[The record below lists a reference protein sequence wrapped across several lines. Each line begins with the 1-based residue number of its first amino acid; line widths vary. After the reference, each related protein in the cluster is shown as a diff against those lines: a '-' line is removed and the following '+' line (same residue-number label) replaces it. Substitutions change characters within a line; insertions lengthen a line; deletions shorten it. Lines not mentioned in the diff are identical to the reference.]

1 MGFLSSAAFHIN
13 VLFSLSDHLINM
25 CLVRV
30 IFIRIFQNDTLISN
44 IPKYIKIR
52 HSKKEP
58 KQVVCFVLQ
67 AGNNNITSSVPIHA

>member
-1 MGFLSSAAFHIN
+1 
-13 VLFSLSDHLINM
+13 M

-52 HSKKEP
+52 HSKKER

-67 AGNNNITSSVPIHA
+67 AGNNNITSSVAIHA